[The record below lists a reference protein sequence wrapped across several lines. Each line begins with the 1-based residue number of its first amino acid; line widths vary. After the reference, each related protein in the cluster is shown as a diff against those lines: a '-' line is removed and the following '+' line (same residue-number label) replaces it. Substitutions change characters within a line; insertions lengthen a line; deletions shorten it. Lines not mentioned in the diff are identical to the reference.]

1 MKRTQ
6 RGAVVVEAA
15 LVLPL
20 LLTLLLGFID
30 LAQWN
35 LQKSQATNAAR
46 DGARNALASVT
57 STDCTYPCST
67 ANTRVHDAIA
77 ARIGGQSFTFTVVCM
92 TSTTTTPKT
101 CAATANTV
109 DRDRVKVTVQWQRPA
124 MTFVSKWFGA
134 SKTVSGS
141 SIMTID
147 G

>member
-1 MKRTQ
+1 
-6 RGAVVVEAA
+6 
-15 LVLPL
+15 VLPV

-46 DGARNALASVT
+46 DGARNALASVAG
-57 STDCTYPCST
+57 TDTVGT
-67 ANTRVHDAIA
+67 AANTRVHDAVA
-77 ARIGGQSFTFTVVCM
+77 ARLGGQSFTFTVVCM

-101 CAATANTV
+101 CAANSVTV
-109 DRDRVKVTVQWQRPA
+109 DRDRVKVTVQWQRSA